1 MWVLRAPSR
10 LLILAAP
17 MVFSTACTPPS
28 PLDGKYYNSESG
40 AMVMELKRGKVVFVA
55 GLPEQGLTY
64 EVKGDSVVLHHPK
77 GGLGDGVMFGIEKDG
92 TLSFQPMGSLT
103 KIRPDSGR
111 VQADSLSHT
120 SAAPPSP

>member
-1 MWVLRAPSR
+1 
-10 LLILAAP
+10 LAAL
-17 MVFSTACTPPS
+17 VVLSTACSRPS
-28 PLDGKYYNSESG
+28 PLDGKYYNSETG
-40 AMVMELKRGKVVFVA
+40 TMVMELKRGKVVFVA
-55 GLPEQGLTY
+55 GLPGKGMTY
-64 EVKGDSVVLHHPK
+64 EVKGDSLVLHHPK
-77 GGLGDGVMFGIEKDG
+77 GGPGDGVMFGIEKDG